1 MAKKKN
7 ENKISIDGVDYNLDE
22 LSKNA
27 KDHIASIQ
35 FVDSQIQ
42 HINNEWAVA
51 DTAKI
56 GYTNALK
63 VELEKLAGQK

>member
-7 ENKISIDGVDYNLDE
+7 EKKISIDGVDYNLDE
-22 LSKNA
+22 LSKTA
-27 KDHIASIQ
+27 KEHIASIQ

-42 HINNEWAVA
+42 QISNEWAVA

-63 VELEKLAGQK
+63 IELEKLVG

>member
-1 MAKKKN
+1 MAKKN

-35 FVDSQIQ
+35 LFIHKSSISIMSGLWLILLKLVIQ
-42 HINNEWAVA
+42 TH
-51 DTAKI
+51 
-56 GYTNALK
+56 
-63 VELEKLAGQK
+63 